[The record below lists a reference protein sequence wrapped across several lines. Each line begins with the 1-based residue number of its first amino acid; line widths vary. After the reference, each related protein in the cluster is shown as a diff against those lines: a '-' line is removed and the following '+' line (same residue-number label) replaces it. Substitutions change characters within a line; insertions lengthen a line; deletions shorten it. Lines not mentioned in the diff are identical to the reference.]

1 MLRGVEQA
9 GRVTGTINR
18 IRSHTMYTH
27 LVTIVR
33 NLPRLG
39 RVVQTYQ
46 TTADAV
52 QLHIKSNNRRLL
64 DGRIVAFSVTPI

>member
-1 MLRGVEQA
+1 
-9 GRVTGTINR
+9 
-18 IRSHTMYTH
+18 MYTH